1 MNLKRPPIE
10 IVSNT
15 SGPAKATEAL
25 EPNGG
30 NPFAIAR
37 ERLRLSQPELARR
50 LNTSLYAL
58 VRWERGDQAP
68 SAEVMSRLNGL
79 FNVSQDWSNG
89 LCPPGDRSIEFA
101 SSGIKTVRSDQAS
114 LFDGDHINVL
124 DEPRTSVL
132 EEIFTNGPFWSD
144 GHLALGEVL
153 ERNAKPAR
161 TRHEPLDEE
170 ISAGKNTYT
179 YDAHTYHTKVPPQGI
194 ANVISK
200 YLPEGGVVLDPFA
213 GSGMTGVA
221 ARYLGHD
228 VILNELSPA
237 AAFISFNF
245 LASID
250 TEQFRLAVSQVL
262 TNLHNLQRTLYL
274 TRCRECGS
282 EVVQLYTVWSYIL
295 ECDHC
300 EHDFVLWEHCRKY
313 GDSVREHRILR
324 RFPCPHCGNE
334 VNKSHLKRKRV
345 VPVFVGYRC
354 CSKRINEH
362 PLDGED
368 YSRIETADGMLEG
381 YLADIPRNELPDGV
395 NLNQPKRHGLD
406 AVDKLYTPRNLTA
419 CASIWREIR
428 RIEDP
433 DLASALAFVF
443 TSMYQR
449 VTRLS
454 EYRFWGGSGNMANYN
469 VPQISNESN
478 VYETFKRKAE
488 TIRKHLVTT
497 AQTYRGTAV
506 IRTGSAT
513 DLDFLPDNSVDF
525 IFTDPPFGANIN
537 YSEMNFLWESW
548 LGRFTNPTTEAVINR
563 YQGKDLEEYQALMTG
578 SLKEAYRVL
587 RMGHWMVLVFMN
599 SSEKVWGALNDA
611 IEDAG
616 FSIQKVNIFDKQH
629 GTFKQ
634 FVSDNTAG
642 ADLMIHCKKMQSP
655 GPQRVEKTTASV
667 SAFVLQEAGRLPVF
681 PFIHVER
688 DAEVDYRT
696 LYSRYIS
703 AAIQEGMTIVSF
715 PDFRDEASVVLERSL

>member
-1 MNLKRPPIE
+1 MELERPPTE

-15 SGPAKATEAL
+15 SGQDKASETLGPGA
-25 EPNGG
+25 G
-30 NPFAIAR
+30 NLFAIAR
-37 ERLRLSQPELARR
+37 KHLRLSQQELARR

-58 VRWERGDQAP
+58 ARWERGDQTP
-68 SAEVMSRLNGL
+68 SADVMRRLNGL
-79 FNVSQDWSNG
+79 IDIPQDWAIGFHPTES
-89 LCPPGDRSIEFA
+89 RSIKFA
-101 SSGIKTVRSDQAS
+101 SSGIKAVRSDHAS
-114 LFDGDHINVL
+114 LFDGGHIDFL
-124 DEPRTSVL
+124 DEPRNSIL
-132 EEIFTNGPFWSD
+132 DEIFTNDPFLSD
-144 GHLALGEVL
+144 GHLALGEIL
-153 ERNAKPAR
+153 ERGKKPAR
-161 TRHEPLDEE
+161 TRQEPLDEE

-245 LASID
+245 LAAID
-250 TEQFRLAVSQVL
+250 AEQFRLAVSQVL
-262 TNLHNLQRTLYL
+262 TNLHDLQRTLYL

-282 EVVQLYTVWSYIL
+282 EVVQLYTVWSYVL

-300 EHDFVLWEHCRKY
+300 EQDFVLWEHCREY

-324 RFPCPHCGNE
+324 RFPCPHCRRE
-334 VNKSHLKRKRV
+334 VNKSHLKRKQV

-354 CSKRINEH
+354 CSKRISEH
-362 PLDGED
+362 PLNEED
-368 YSRIETADGMLEG
+368 HKRIDLSVEMLEE
-381 YLADIPRNELPDGV
+381 YLADIPQNELPDGV

-406 AVDKLYTPRNLTA
+406 TVDKLYTPRNLTA
-419 CASIWREIR
+419 CASMWREIR

-478 VYETFKRKAE
+478 VFETFQRKAE

-497 AQTYRGTAV
+497 AQTYGGAAV

-513 DLDFLPDNSVDF
+513 ELDFLPDNSVDF

-548 LGRFTNPTTEAVINR
+548 LGKFTNPATEAVINR
-563 YQGKDLEEYQALMTG
+563 YQGKDLNEYQALMTD

-599 SSEKVWGALNDA
+599 SSEKVWGALSEA
-611 IEDAG
+611 VEDAG

-634 FVSDNTAG
+634 FVSDNTTG
-642 ADLMIHCKKMQSP
+642 ADLMIHCKKMESP
-655 GPQRVEKTTASV
+655 GSRRAGKKTASV
-667 SAFVLQEAGRLPVF
+667 SAFVLQQAGRVPVF

-703 AAIQEGMTIVSF
+703 AAIEDGMTVVSF
-715 PDFRDEASVVLERSL
+715 PDFRDEASALLERSL